1 MYYVLSFCFFKI
13 IMGTKVIFD
22 AAFILSSPLNVR
34 FTQCP
39 SIKISFYYSNVQYYL
54 FNKFFFA
61 WCIKLAKSLIPV
73 KRQTKFANL
82 NEELLLKSKSL
93 KSYFLS
99 PTNTKA
105 TPTFKFIS
113 RFKLN
118 NDHSEKTKTLKF
130 NQCFCYSVMKIP
142 TNYF

>member
-61 WCIKLAKSLIPV
+61 WCIKLAKSLTPV
-73 KRQTKFANL
+73 KRQTKFADL

-93 KSYFLS
+93 KSYFFHLRIQKQHRHLNS
-99 PTNTKA
+99 YLDSNSIMTILK
-105 TPTFKFIS
+105 K
-113 RFKLN
+113 RKLLN
-118 NDHSEKTKTLKF
+118 LINVF
-130 NQCFCYSVMKIP
+130 AIQ
-142 TNYF
+142 

>member
-73 KRQTKFANL
+73 KRQTKFADL

-93 KSYFLS
+93 KSYFFHLRIQKQHRHLNS
-99 PTNTKA
+99 YLDSNSIMTILK
-105 TPTFKFIS
+105 K
-113 RFKLN
+113 RKLLN
-118 NDHSEKTKTLKF
+118 LINVF
-130 NQCFCYSVMKIP
+130 AIQ
-142 TNYF
+142 